1 MMTNIT
7 LIEKINISNE
17 MRTNSLVWYVGIRIT
32 NITAYAQEMKKQI
45 LDTSWITRLNGWAKA
60 SYESRAKKTVNHLVN
75 DILNRVKTQVT
86 ADFGE
91 ILVSMSAQDALE
103 QFFDHKKLPLA
114 DLWKERMKGNPG
126 FDFHTETK
134 DYYVVFG
141 EAKYRQDNN
150 PYNEA
155 LKQIKNFIENEKDI
169 MELVDLKNFVS
180 NGTKQ
185 WIDTDFGP
193 MKAYAAAF
201 SMKKDAK
208 LLKNIENNSFLKQL
222 LKQKMIFLIGVEI

>member
-1 MMTNIT
+1 
-7 LIEKINISNE
+7 
-17 MRTNSLVWYVGIRIT
+17 
-32 NITAYAQEMKKQI
+32 
-45 LDTSWITRLNGWAKA
+45 
-60 SYESRAKKTVNHLVN
+60 
-75 DILNRVKTQVT
+75 
-86 ADFGE
+86 
-91 ILVSMSAQDALE
+91 
-103 QFFDHKKLPLA
+103 
-114 DLWKERMKGNPG
+114 MKGNPG